1 MAIGS
6 QKAILGGVTRL
17 LVVGTACIGLML
29 FVAFVVARWLRT
41 RTHGMSVRMQ
51 VFFALALI
59 VGAFSAGLG
68 VLVVDRVEARG
79 VRLATQAAEDEATAL
94 TGILAADIARASGD
108 LTPVTTRLEQELKS
122 GADLRF
128 ELFDTHGKRV
138 FPRADSAIATDP
150 AVVTVEAPLTV
161 AGREIGRV
169 RVVKPTVVVERML
182 ADFAPTV
189 LVISLVLGAAA
200 ALAAALIG
208 RAIADPIEKLTTFAE
223 QVSTGE
229 RSPAVP
235 ATSGGRE
242 VDRLARALDSM
253 RRQLEGRPFV
263 ETFAADLSHELKN
276 PVAAVR
282 ASAEVLEEGAID
294 EPEQARRFVH
304 RIREAAGRIE
314 HLLHDLV
321 SLARIEARGAE
332 SLERVDF
339 SELVR
344 LQTTALGEA
353 AARVQLNS
361 TEGLRVRG
369 DAAWLAR
376 AVNNLLDNALC
387 HSPGE
392 SGVVV
397 SVTRDESG
405 VSLCVQNEGEVIG
418 RVREQLFRRFVT
430 TRTKIG
436 GSGLG
441 LAIVRAVAEAHGGR
455 VELLGAGPPRV
466 QFRLTLPMA

>member
-1 MAIGS
+1 
-6 QKAILGGVTRL
+6 VTRL
-17 LVVGTACIGLML
+17 LVVGTASIGLML
-29 FVAFVVARWLRT
+29 FVAFVVARWLHT

-59 VGAFSAGLG
+59 VGAFSVGLG
-68 VLVVDRVEARG
+68 VLVVDRVEARA
-79 VRLATQAAEDEATAL
+79 VRLATQAAQDEATAL
-94 TGILAADIARASGD
+94 TGILAADLARSSGD
-108 LTPVTTRLEQELKS
+108 LVPVAARFEQELRR

-128 ELFDTHGKRV
+128 ELLDLRGTRVFPLAALSATHDDKEVAVQAPLSLDGKRV
-138 FPRADSAIATDP
+138 GT
-150 AVVTVEAPLTV
+150 
-161 AGREIGRV
+161 V
-169 RVVKPTVVVERML
+169 RVVKPTVVVDRML

-200 ALAAALIG
+200 AAAAALIG
-208 RAIADPIEKLTTFAE
+208 RAIARPIEKLTTFAE
-223 QVSTGE
+223 QVSSGE

-294 EPEQARRFVH
+294 DPERARHFVH

-321 SLARIEARGAE
+321 SLAHIEARGAE
-332 SLERVDF
+332 TLAPIDF
-339 SELVR
+339 TDLVR
-344 LQTTALGEA
+344 QQLVILGENS
-353 AARVQLNS
+353 ARVHFES
-361 TEGLRVRG
+361 TDGLRVRG
-369 DAAWLAR
+369 DAPWLAR
-376 AVNNLLDNALC
+376 AVNNLIENAVR
-387 HSPGE
+387 HSPE
-392 SGVVV
+392 NSLVQARL
-397 SVTRDESG
+397 TRDESG
-405 VSLCVQNEGEVIG
+405 VRLSIKNEGEVIA
-418 RVREQLFRRFVT
+418 RVRQQLFRRFVT
-430 TRTKIG
+430 TRTKTG

-441 LAIVRAVAEAHGGR
+441 LAIVRAVAEAHGGHA
-455 VELLGAGPPRV
+455 ELVQAGPPTV
-466 QFRLTLPMA
+466 HFSLSLPAD

>member
-1 MAIGS
+1 M
-6 QKAILGGVTRL
+6 TRL
-17 LVVGTACIGLML
+17 LVVGTASIGLML

-68 VLVVDRVEARG
+68 VLVVNRVEARG
-79 VRLATQAAEDEATAL
+79 VRLATQAAEDEVTAL
-94 TGILAADIARASGD
+94 TGILAADVARSSGD
-108 LTPVTTRLEQELKS
+108 LTPVAMRLEQELRR
-122 GADLRF
+122 GADLK
-128 ELFDTHGKRV
+128 FDLLDTQGKRV
-138 FPRADSAIATDP
+138 FPPKDMSITPDP
-150 AVVTVEAPLTV
+150 AVVTVQAPLTV
-161 AGREIGRV
+161 AGKVVGVV

-208 RAIADPIEKLTTFAE
+208 RAIAHPIERLTTFAE

-294 EPEQARRFVH
+294 EPARARRFVH
-304 RIREAAGRIE
+304 RIREAAERIE

-321 SLARIEARGAE
+321 SLAHIEARGAE
-332 SLERVDF
+332 SLDRVDF
-339 SELVR
+339 R
-344 LQTTALGEA
+344 
-353 AARVQLNS
+353 N
-361 TEGLRVRG
+361 
-369 DAAWLAR
+369 
-376 AVNNLLDNALC
+376 
-387 HSPGE
+387 
-392 SGVVV
+392 
-397 SVTRDESG
+397 
-405 VSLCVQNEGEVIG
+405 
-418 RVREQLFRRFVT
+418 
-430 TRTKIG
+430 
-436 GSGLG
+436 
-441 LAIVRAVAEAHGGR
+441 
-455 VELLGAGPPRV
+455 
-466 QFRLTLPMA
+466 

>member
-1 MAIGS
+1 
-6 QKAILGGVTRL
+6 VTRL
-17 LVVGTACIGLML
+17 LVVGTASVGLML
-29 FVAFVVARWLRT
+29 FVAFVVARWLHT

-68 VLVVDRVEARG
+68 VLVVDRVEARA
-79 VRLATQAAEDEATAL
+79 VRLATQAAQDEATAL
-94 TGILAADIARASGD
+94 TGILAADLARASGD
-108 LTPVTTRLEQELKS
+108 LAPIVTRLEQELRR

-128 ELFDTHGKRV
+128 ELVDTGGIRV
-138 FPRADSAIATDP
+138 FPPADFSLSDDSKG
-150 AVVTVEAPLTV
+150 VVVQAPLTV
-161 AGREIGRV
+161 DGKKVGIV
-169 RVVKPTVVVERML
+169 RVIKPTVVVERML

-200 ALAAALIG
+200 AAAAALIG
-208 RAIADPIEKLTTFAE
+208 RAIARPIERLTTFAE
-223 QVSTGE
+223 QVSSGE
-229 RSPAVP
+229 RSPTVP

-294 EPEQARRFVH
+294 EPERARHFVH

-321 SLARIEARGAE
+321 SLAHIEARGAE
-332 SLERVDF
+332 TLTPVDF
-339 SELVR
+339 TDLVR
-344 LQTTALGEA
+344 QQLATLGEGVS
-353 AARVQLNS
+353 RVQLES

-369 DAAWLAR
+369 DATWLAR
-376 AVNNLLDNALC
+376 AVNNLIDNAVR
-387 HSPGE
+387 HSPPTSVVAVRLVRDA
-392 SGVVV
+392 SGVRL
-397 SVTRDESG
+397 TI
-405 VSLCVQNEGEVIG
+405 QNQGEVIA
-418 RVREQLFRRFVT
+418 RVRQQLFRRFVT
-430 TRTKIG
+430 TRTKTG

-441 LAIVRAVAEAHGGR
+441 LAIARAVAEAHGGH
-455 VELLGAGPPRV
+455 VELTEAGPPDV
-466 QFRLTLPMA
+466 QFALSLPAA

>member
-1 MAIGS
+1 M
-6 QKAILGGVTRL
+6 TRL
-17 LVVGTACIGLML
+17 LVVGTASIGLML
-29 FVAFVVARWLRT
+29 FVAFVVARWLRS

-79 VRLATQAAEDEATAL
+79 MRLATQAAEDEVTAL
-94 TGILAADIARASGD
+94 TGILVADIARSSGD
-108 LTPVTTRLEQELKS
+108 LTPVVTRLEQELRR

-128 ELFDTHGKRV
+128 EIYDTHGARV
-138 FPRADSAIATDP
+138 FPPADMSIVSEP
-150 AVVTVEAPLTV
+150 AVVTVQAPLTV
-161 AGREIGRV
+161 AGRKVGLV

-189 LVISLVLGAAA
+189 LVISLILGAAA

-208 RAIADPIEKLTTFAE
+208 RAIAQPIEKLTTFAE

-282 ASAEVLEEGAID
+282 ASAEVLEEGAIE
-294 EPEQARRFVH
+294 EPERARHFVH

-314 HLLHDLV
+314 DLLHDLV
-321 SLARIEARGAE
+321 SLAHIEARGAE

-344 LQTTALGEA
+344 QHAAALGESS
-353 AARVQLNS
+353 ARVQLDD

-387 HSPGE
+387 HSPAD
-392 SGVVV
+392 SIV
-397 SVTRDESG
+397 SVTVARSTTG
-405 VSLCVQNEGEVIG
+405 VSLSVQNEGEVIG

-430 TRTKIG
+430 TRTKVG

-455 VELLGAGPPRV
+455 VELLDAGPPKVR
-466 QFRLTLPMA
+466 FRLSLPLA

>member
-1 MAIGS
+1 M
-6 QKAILGGVTRL
+6 TRL
-17 LVVGTACIGLML
+17 LVVGTASVGLML
-29 FVAFVVARWLRT
+29 FVAFVVARWLHT

-59 VGAFSAGLG
+59 VGAFSVGLG
-68 VLVVDRVEARG
+68 VLVVDRVEARA

-94 TGILAADIARASGD
+94 TGILAADLARSSGD
-108 LTPVTTRLEQELKS
+108 LTPIVTRLEQELHR
-122 GADLRF
+122 GADLKF
-128 ELFDTHGKRV
+128 ELIDVHGVRV
-138 FPRADSAIATDP
+138 FPATELTLAGDSKN
-150 AVVTVEAPLTV
+150 VSVEAPLSV
-161 AGREIGRV
+161 DGKVVGLV
-169 RVVKPTVVVERML
+169 RVIKPTVVVERML

-200 ALAAALIG
+200 AAAAALIG
-208 RAIADPIEKLTTFAE
+208 RAIARPIERLTTFAE
-223 QVSTGE
+223 QVSSGE

-294 EPEQARRFVH
+294 EPERARHFVQ

-321 SLARIEARGAE
+321 SLAHIEARGVEKLAP
-332 SLERVDF
+332 VDF
-339 SELVR
+339 TELVR
-344 LQTTALGEA
+344 QQLQTFGEA
-353 AARVQLNS
+353 AARVKV
-361 TEGLRVRG
+361 TDIEGLRVRG
-369 DAAWLAR
+369 DATWLAR
-376 AVNNLLDNALC
+376 AVNNLLDNALL
-387 HSPGE
+387 HSPASSAITVE
-392 SGVVV
+392 LTKDSAGVVL
-397 SVTRDESG
+397 SVR
-405 VSLCVQNEGEVIG
+405 NEGEVIG

-430 TRTKIG
+430 TRTKTG

-441 LAIVRAVAEAHGGR
+441 LAIIRAVAEAHGGH
-455 VELLGAGPPRV
+455 VELAEPGPPNV
-466 QFRLTLPMA
+466 QFSLWLPAA

>member
-1 MAIGS
+1 M
-6 QKAILGGVTRL
+6 TRL
-17 LVVGTACIGLML
+17 LVVGTASIGLML
-29 FVAFVVARWLRT
+29 FVAFVVARWLRS

-79 VRLATQAAEDEATAL
+79 MRLATQAAEDEATAL
-94 TGILAADIARASGD
+94 TGILVADIARSSGD
-108 LTPVTTRLEQELKS
+108 LAPVVSRLTQELRR
-122 GADLRF
+122 GADLKF
-128 ELFDTHGKRV
+128 ELFDTRGTRV
-138 FPRADSAIATDP
+138 FPPADMSITNDA
-150 AVVTVEAPLTV
+150 AVVTVQAPLAV
-161 AGREIGRV
+161 EGRVVGVV

-208 RAIADPIEKLTTFAE
+208 RAIAQPIEKLTTFAE
-223 QVSTGE
+223 QVSSGE

-294 EPEQARRFVH
+294 EPQRARHFVH

-314 HLLHDLV
+314 DLLHDLV
-321 SLARIEARGAE
+321 SLAHIEARGAE

-344 LQTTALGEA
+344 QQLTALGEYKE
-353 AARVQLNS
+353 RFQLDTS
-361 TEGLRVRG
+361 DGLRVHG
-369 DAAWLAR
+369 DAAWLTR
-376 AVNNLLDNALC
+376 AVNNLFENALR
-387 HSPGE
+387 HSPADTPI
-392 SGVVV
+392 
-397 SVTRDESG
+397 SVRLARDTTG
-405 VSLCVQNEGEVIG
+405 VSLSVQNEGQVIG

-430 TRTKIG
+430 TRTKTG

-441 LAIVRAVAEAHGGR
+441 LAIVRAVAEAHGGH
-455 VELLGAGPPRV
+455 VELTDAGPPRV
-466 QFRLTLPMA
+466 QFRLLLPAA

>member
-1 MAIGS
+1 M
-6 QKAILGGVTRL
+6 TRL
-17 LVVGTACIGLML
+17 LVVGTASIGLML
-29 FVAFVVARWLRT
+29 FVAFIVARWLRS

-94 TGILAADIARASGD
+94 TGILVADIARSSGE
-108 LTPVTTRLEQELKS
+108 LAPVVTRLTQELRR
-122 GADLRF
+122 GADLKF
-128 ELFDTHGKRV
+128 ELFDTRGIRV
-138 FPRADSAIATDP
+138 FPPPDMAMATDS
-150 AVVTVEAPLTV
+150 AVVTVQAPLTV
-161 AGREIGRV
+161 EGKAVGVV

-189 LVISLVLGAAA
+189 LVISLILGAAA

-208 RAIADPIEKLTTFAE
+208 RAIAQPIEKLTTFAE
-223 QVSTGE
+223 QVSSGE
-229 RSPAVP
+229 RSPTVP

-242 VDRLARALDSM
+242 VDRLASALDSM

-294 EPEQARRFVH
+294 EPQRARHFVH

-314 HLLHDLV
+314 DLLHDLV
-321 SLARIEARGAE
+321 SLAHIEARGAE

-344 LQTTALGEA
+344 QQLTALGESK
-353 AARVQLNS
+353 ARFRVETS
-361 TEGLRVRG
+361 DGLRVHG

-376 AVNNLLDNALC
+376 AVNNLLENALL
-387 HSPGE
+387 HSPADTP
-392 SGVVV
+392 V
-397 SVTRDESG
+397 SVKLARNPTG
-405 VSLCVQNEGEVIG
+405 VSLVVQNEGHVIG

-430 TRTKIG
+430 TRTKTG

-455 VELLGAGPPRV
+455 VELTDAGPPNV
-466 QFRLTLPMA
+466 QFRLSLPAA

>member
-1 MAIGS
+1 
-6 QKAILGGVTRL
+6 VTRL
-17 LVVGTACIGLML
+17 LVVGTASIGLML
-29 FVAFVVARWLRT
+29 FVAFVVARLLHT

-59 VGAFSAGLG
+59 VGAFSLGLG
-68 VLVVDRVEARG
+68 VLVVDRVEARA

-94 TGILAADIARASGD
+94 TGILAADLARSSGD
-108 LTPVTTRLEQELKS
+108 LTPVATRLEQELRR
-122 GADLRF
+122 GADLKF
-128 ELFDTHGKRV
+128 ELIDEHGTRV
-138 FPRADSAIATDP
+138 FPAAPLVNADNSKN
-150 AVVTVEAPLTV
+150 VTVQARLSV
-161 AGREIGRV
+161 DGKVVGLV
-169 RVVKPTVVVERML
+169 RVIKPTVIIERML

-200 ALAAALIG
+200 AAAAALIG
-208 RAIADPIEKLTTFAE
+208 RAIARPIERLTTFAE
-223 QVSTGE
+223 QVSGGE

-294 EPEQARRFVH
+294 EPERARHFVQ

-332 SLERVDF
+332 ELLPVDF
-339 SELVR
+339 AALVR
-344 LQTTALGEA
+344 EQLHNLGEA
-353 AARVQLNS
+353 SSRVNFTDGEES
-361 TEGLRVRG
+361 SRVRG
-369 DAAWLAR
+369 DATWLAR
-376 AVNNLLDNALC
+376 AVNNLVDNALC
-387 HSPGE
+387 HSPANSPVWVE
-392 SGVVV
+392 
-397 SVTRDESG
+397 VTRNSLG
-405 VSLCVQNEGEVIG
+405 VLLTVRNEGEVIA

-430 TRTKIG
+430 TRTKTG

-441 LAIVRAVAEAHGGR
+441 LAIIRAVAEAHGGN
-455 VELLGAGPPRV
+455 VELSQSGPPHVR
-466 QFRLTLPMA
+466 FSLLLPAA

>member
-1 MAIGS
+1 
-6 QKAILGGVTRL
+6 VTRL
-17 LVVGTACIGLML
+17 LVVGSASIGLML
-29 FVAFVVARWLRT
+29 FVAFVVARWLRS

-79 VRLATQAAEDEATAL
+79 MRLATQAAEDEATAL
-94 TGILAADIARASGD
+94 TGILAADIARSSGD
-108 LTPVTTRLEQELKS
+108 LAPVVTRLEQELRM
-122 GADLRF
+122 GADLKF
-128 ELFDTHGKRV
+128 ELFDTRGARV
-138 FPRADSAIATDP
+138 FPPPDMSIAADS
-150 AVVTVEAPLTV
+150 AVVTVQAPLAVEGKTV
-161 AGREIGRV
+161 GTV

-208 RAIADPIEKLTTFAE
+208 RAIAQPIEKLTTFAE
-223 QVSTGE
+223 QVSSGE

-294 EPEQARRFVH
+294 EPERARHFVS
-304 RIREAAGRIE
+304 RIRQAAGRIE
-314 HLLHDLV
+314 DLLHDLV
-321 SLARIEARGAE
+321 SLAHIEARGAE
-332 SLERVDF
+332 TLERVDF
-339 SELVR
+339 PELVR
-344 LQTTALGEA
+344 HQLTVIGESS
-353 AARVQLNS
+353 ARVQLDS
-361 TEGLRVRG
+361 SDGLRVHG

-376 AVNNLLDNALC
+376 AVNNLVVNALR
-387 HSPGE
+387 HSPTD
-392 SGVVV
+392 SPV
-397 SVTRDESG
+397 SV
-405 VSLCVQNEGEVIG
+405 SLTKDGLSISLSVQNEGEVIG
-418 RVREQLFRRFVT
+418 RVRDQLFRRFVT
-430 TRTKIG
+430 TRTKTG

-455 VELLGAGPPRV
+455 VELADAGPPLVR
-466 QFRLTLPMA
+466 FRLTLPAA

>member
-1 MAIGS
+1 MM
-6 QKAILGGVTRL
+6 RL
-17 LVVGTACIGLML
+17 LVVGTASVGLML
-29 FVAFVVARWLRT
+29 FVAFVVARWLHT

-59 VGAFSAGLG
+59 VGAFSVGLG
-68 VLVVDRVEARG
+68 VLVVDRVEARA

-94 TGILAADIARASGD
+94 TGILAADIARSSGD
-108 LTPVTTRLEQELKS
+108 LAPVVTRLEQELHR
-122 GADLRF
+122 GADLKF
-128 ELFDTHGKRV
+128 ELVDVRGKRV
-138 FPRADSAIATDP
+138 FPAAQSARADDSKN
-150 AVVTVEAPLTV
+150 VTVQAPLSV
-161 AGREIGRV
+161 DGKLVGLV

-200 ALAAALIG
+200 AAAAALIG
-208 RAIADPIEKLTTFAE
+208 RAIARPIEKLTTFAE
-223 QVSTGE
+223 QVSSGE

-294 EPEQARRFVH
+294 EPERARHFVQ

-321 SLARIEARGAE
+321 SLAHIEARGAE
-332 SLERVDF
+332 KLAPVDF
-339 SELVR
+339 TELVHAQ
-344 LQTTALGEA
+344 LKALA
-353 AARVQLNS
+353 DASARIQFAD
-361 TEGLRVRG
+361 TESLRVRG
-369 DAAWLAR
+369 DATWLAR
-376 AVNNLLDNALC
+376 AVYNLLDNALR
-387 HSPGE
+387 HSPEG
-392 SGVVV
+392 SAVSVV
-397 SVTRDESG
+397 VTRDDAG
-405 VSLCVQNEGEVIG
+405 VRLMVGNDGEVIA
-418 RVREQLFRRFVT
+418 RVRQQLFRRFVT
-430 TRTKIG
+430 TRTKTG

-441 LAIVRAVAEAHGGR
+441 LAIIRAVAEAHGGH
-455 VELLGAGPPRV
+455 VELAESGPPRV
-466 QFRLTLPMA
+466 RFSLSLPAA